1 MKDKNNL
8 WVVVVIAIVVAVI
21 ASLITVNLTGNSI
34 KVPSATSTTQTEVY
48 TKAEVD
54 AKLAGINISSGVV
67 AIEKNG
73 NYTSISGGGG
83 IGDYVKCPTGKK
95 VISGGCSS
103 DSAPSTFIL
112 HAFQATKS
120 NSYLSYN
127 DAWQCFFYATK
138 AGAFYYHVTAYCQ

>member
-54 AKLAGINISSGVV
+54 TMLKRIV
-67 AIEKNG
+67 ADAVSTRILDIRSLN
-73 NYTSISGGGG
+73 NSIR
-83 IGDYVKCPTGKK
+83 
-95 VISGGCSS
+95 
-103 DSAPSTFIL
+103 
-112 HAFQATKS
+112 FQATDINTVTMNGKFIADDLISRNSFFSAYIKAS
-120 NSYLSYN
+120 NISTYTLKMGLTGN
-127 DAWQCFFYATK
+127 
-138 AGAFYYHVTAYCQ
+138 GTAYACLDNNGKLYRSLTACR